1 MAQDLMK
8 MIGAMRQTAVGNC
21 RKRIEDAARKA
32 KGMIGSDAPEGE
44 RENGSVPP
52 PCGVTSILKRKHG
65 L

>member
-8 MIGAMRQTAVGNC
+8 TISAMRDTAVGNC

-32 KGMIGSDAPEGE
+32 KGMIEDPKKRGPEPAVAP
-44 RENGSVPP
+44 PA
-52 PCGVTSILKRKHG
+52 CGVTSILKRKHG